1 MEKWKKLKIFL
12 GISFITLSYKLLK
25 YFIVLFAII
34 KMAPFKNHGGCAVCG
49 RGDKPCNVGD
59 KTCIPPQNLGL
70 RSGASRTYTAPKI
83 KPRINPSLRGYPE
96 DIRKQ
101 IIKLANLL
109 PTIPAS
115 VPLNFVPP
123 EQPPQLLFVA
133 TVPLLP
139 QLSANNVDDVL
150 AGL

>member
-1 MEKWKKLKIFL
+1 MANANAMEKTRGCSVCGNKIH
-12 GISFITLSYKLLK
+12 GGWCSP
-25 YFIVLFAII
+25 II
-34 KMAPFKNHGGCAVCG
+34 KKGS
-49 RGDKPCNVGD
+49 
-59 KTCIPPQNLGL
+59 
-70 RSGASRTYTAPKI
+70 RSGAIRQAHTAPKI
-83 KPRINPSLRGYPE
+83 KPRIHPSLRGYPE